1 VAHFS
6 KPVNQRHFFPGTFFN
21 MKRRRQRQG
30 LAYQGCGEVREAIAC
45 YEEAPAL
52 SGHGFKN
59 HRKDGRK

>member
-1 VAHFS
+1 
-6 KPVNQRHFFPGTFFN
+6 